1 MKKRKISIFGSTG
14 TIGQNAVDVIL
25 QNHDLFQVEVLVAN
39 KNYYLLAQQAKILK
53 PKYVAISDKSLL
65 WNLKDILSDN
75 PEIQIF
81 AGNESINDLAKI
93 KCDIFLSA
101 IVGINALIPTFNA
114 IKFGS
119 NIGLANKECLVAIGD
134 LLLEEAKKQDI
145 KIIPIDS
152 EHNAIFQIFEQ
163 NNFEN
168 ISNITLTASGGSF
181 LNSTKE
187 ELENVTLK
195 QAIKHPNW
203 NMGKKISVD
212 SSTMMN
218 KSLEMIEAWRLFG
231 VDEKKIKVIIHPA
244 SIVHGLVSYKDGNNL
259 AVMSYPDMKIPI
271 SHALFHPQ
279 RQKIDHQPLDLTQ
292 IAKLEFFPA
301 DEERFLPLKLARQVI
316 RNGKNSPAVFN
327 IANELAVEMFLKE
340 KIKFNDIIQITQK
353 TINNFAINN
362 ISHIEE
368 ISYLQK
374 EVEEFIM
381 NLIKSPVL
389 TSD

>member
-14 TIGQNAVDVIL
+14 TIGKNAVDVIL
-25 QNHDLFQVEVLVAN
+25 QNHYFFQVEVLVAN

-119 NIGLANKECLVAIGD
+119 NIGLANKECLVTIGD

-231 VDEKKIKVIIHPA
+231 IDEKKIKVIIHPA

-271 SHALFHPQ
+271 SYALFQPQ
-279 RQKIDHQPLDLTQ
+279 RQKIDHQPLDLAQ

-340 KIKFNDIIQITQK
+340 KIKFNDIIQITKK

-368 ISYLQK
+368 IPCLQK

-381 NLIKSPVL
+381 NLIKSPLL